1 MKYESLIASNRCSD
15 SHQSGKF
22 YSRAAYEGIEHSGAV
37 HVNYKNLP
45 EHEDWLLRPVIKGM
59 CKFESLKDGT
69 LDLADIALMNDALDV
84 VADNEYL
91 VEEARESKRS

>member
-1 MKYESLIASNRCSD
+1 M
-15 SHQSGKF
+15 
-22 YSRAAYEGIEHSGAV
+22 
-37 HVNYKNLP
+37 
-45 EHEDWLLRPVIKGM
+45 RPVIKGM

-91 VEEARESKRS
+91 VEEARERDKN